1 MNDWMSETQC
11 YFWHFSGCSLHV
23 AVNVSL
29 CSFVILRIVYLFL
42 FNQVIYVSDDLI
54 VNSVKI
60 LTIIVSLG
68 VLGSVYMVKVNI
80 KILKLM
86 SSTS

>member
-1 MNDWMSETQC
+1 M
-11 YFWHFSGCSLHV
+11 

-80 KILKLM
+80 RILKLI